1 MNYTLYADRQEGG
14 RQPRV
19 VFMGSSVS
27 TVMGNFMLAVDG
39 NPECVRQTGILQV
52 CWARLALGDWRHLGT
67 AFSMFFLVI
76 QNANADIQTVPIVPA
91 IDAAVL
97 QGPKPAAGDGV
108 DVRTDLMTDRLYSR
122 LVGNTST
129 SVRVVCG
136 CHDNCMY
143 WCDEIMCV
151 PL

>member
-19 VFMGSSVS
+19 VFMNNSAP
-27 TVMGNFMLAVDG
+27 TVMGNLTLAVDG
-39 NPECVRQTGILQV
+39 DPECVRQTAILQV
-52 CWARLALGDWRHLGT
+52 CWARLGDWKHWT
-67 AFSMFFLVI
+67 AFLWFFLVI
-76 QNANADIQTVPIVPA
+76 QNANVDIQTVPIVPA

-129 SVRVVCG
+129 SVRAVCG